1 MNRYLIVGLGNPGI
15 EYQDTRHNIGF
26 LIADAL
32 CLKLNGR
39 FNEVRHGS
47 MASCQ
52 YKGRSL
58 IILKP
63 STFMNLS
70 GTAVQFWMQKE
81 SIKTEHILVIV
92 DELALPFGTLR
103 LGPKGSDGGHN
114 GLHHIQQVLNTT
126 QYPRLRVGIGSDYA
140 KGQQVSYVLGKW
152 NAQENEQLP
161 DLIQT
166 SVDGILQFTFIG
178 IERTMNTLNKRL

>member
-15 EYQDTRHNIGF
+15 EYKDTRHNIGF

-58 IILKP
+58 TILKP

-70 GTAVQFWMQKE
+70 GEAVQALLTFYKFPPSE
-81 SIKTEHILVIV
+81 IAVVTDDVTLPAGSIRIR
-92 DELALPFGTLR
+92 PFG
-103 LGPKGSDGGHN
+103 GHGGHN
-114 GLHHIQQVLNTT
+114 GL
-126 QYPRLRVGIGSDYA
+126 REIGRA
-140 KGQQVSYVLGKW
+140 HV
-152 NAQENEQLP
+152 
-161 DLIQT
+161 
-166 SVDGILQFTFIG
+166 
-178 IERTMNTLNKRL
+178 